1 MRKLFQKG
9 SLSLYGSV
17 ALLISALI
25 VFVVIGAGIK
35 GALYGLGILLLVGT
49 FIYLLS
55 KLPDLLARGL
65 VTGIAVIFFSYIVQS
80 WLFTLLFIV
89 FAIADL
95 LIGTYY
101 KESWMAKFTSF
112 SFFAMMAI
120 GSVWASAY
128 EPTIEQQVLLEAAE
142 EMQMED
148 GVDNVN
154 INVPGFS
161 VDCYITLEADVP
173 DAERQQL
180 GEMCGKSVSDK
191 VNPKRDI
198 SGKSNE
204 SIGYLYDYYSLFIHV
219 LIKGEGEALQGVKHM
234 SDEHVTWYDDT
245 DENGVPE

>member
-1 MRKLFQKG
+1 LFQKG

-35 GALYGLGILLLVGT
+35 GTLYGLGILLLVGT

-128 EPTIEQQVLLEAAE
+128 EPTIEQQILLEAAE

-245 DENGVPE
+245 DETGVPE

>member
-1 MRKLFQKG
+1 MFQKG

-148 GVDNVN
+148 GVYNVN

>member
-25 VFVVIGAGIK
+25 VFVVIDAGIK
-35 GALYGLGILLLVGT
+35 GTLYGLGILLLVGI

-55 KLPDLLARGL
+55 KLPDLLARGI

-80 WLFTLLFIV
+80 WLFTLLFII

-95 LIGTYY
+95 LIETFY
-101 KESWMAKFTSF
+101 KESWMAKCASVG
-112 SFFAMMAI
+112 FFVMMVI

-128 EPTIEQQVLLEAAE
+128 EPTIEQQVLLEVAE
-142 EMQMED
+142 EMQTEN

-154 INVPGFS
+154 INVPSFS

-173 DAERQQL
+173 D
-180 GEMCGKSVSDK
+180 
-191 VNPKRDI
+191 
-198 SGKSNE
+198 
-204 SIGYLYDYYSLFIHV
+204 
-219 LIKGEGEALQGVKHM
+219 
-234 SDEHVTWYDDT
+234 
-245 DENGVPE
+245 